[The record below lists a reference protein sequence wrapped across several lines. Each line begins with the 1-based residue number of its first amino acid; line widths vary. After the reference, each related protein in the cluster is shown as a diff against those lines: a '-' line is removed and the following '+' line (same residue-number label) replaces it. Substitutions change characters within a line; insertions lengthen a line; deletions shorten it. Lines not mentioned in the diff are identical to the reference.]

1 MALRGVAPEK
11 VLEQVRN
18 TAAWSL
24 VGPVDG
30 PQNAWRRALLDA
42 PDTPH
47 AHDDSWRY
55 FSLLLA
61 AHFATVATF
70 VPTDVDSHIRHH
82 AWQSAHDVESLRR
95 GVDALDAWTHWSVRE
110 VSARVVDTAAG
121 PLSGH
126 DGELLSVRAGALGR
140 ALSLESEALVERL
153 VAQIDE
159 SLARHAVAFDAVAD
173 KKGRELEALR
183 LAPTVAHNLG
193 DLSRVVTEWPAKSAR
208 AAQLRARFGRLGHD
222 DAAVSDA
229 RFVRVAELNKR
240 VTAAE
245 NHRFLPLRAARPLRL
260 SRALLIG
267 LGPFFD
273 DWGAAVARD
282 PLFEAGAEGDLQGGV
297 GAVVSALL
305 EGHAAA
311 PHLQGYLR
319 ALAGIHAAR
328 PGGLDAVADEVP
340 ARLRKLLRGG
350 PVREALGLSADRFA
364 QRMAN
369 RYRQSLPP
377 R

>member
-1 MALRGVAPEK
+1 VALRGVAPEK

-24 VGPVDG
+24 AGPVDG
-30 PQNAWRRALLDA
+30 PENSWRRALLDA
-42 PDTPH
+42 PETPH
-47 AHDDSWRY
+47 AHDESWRY

-82 AWQSAHDVESLRR
+82 AWQSAPDADSLTR
-95 GVDALDAWTHWSVRE
+95 GVDAVDAWARWPVRE
-110 VSARVVDTAAG
+110 VSARVVETAAG

-140 ALSLESEALVERL
+140 ALSLGADALVDRL

-159 SLARHAVAFDAVAD
+159 ALARHAAAFDAVSD
-173 KKGRELEALR
+173 KKGREVDALH
-183 LAPTVAHNLG
+183 LAPTIAHNLG

-208 AAQLRARFGRLGHD
+208 AAQLRARYGRLGHD
-222 DAAVSDA
+222 DGVVSDS

-282 PLFEAGAEGDLQGGV
+282 PLFDDGAEGDRQGGV

-328 PGGLDAVADEVP
+328 SGGLDALADKVP

-369 RYRQSLPP
+369 RYRQMLPP

>member
-24 VGPVDG
+24 AGPVHG
-30 PQNAWRRALLDA
+30 PENSWRRALLDA
-42 PDTPH
+42 PNTPH

-82 AWQSAHDVESLRR
+82 AWQSAHDLEALTR
-95 GVDALDAWTHWSVRE
+95 GVDAVDAWAQWPVGE

-140 ALSLESEALVERL
+140 ALSLDADALVDRL

-159 SLARHAVAFDAVAD
+159 ALARHAVAFDAVAD
-173 KKGRELEALR
+173 KKGRELDALR
-183 LAPTVAHNLG
+183 LAPTIAHNLG
-193 DLSRVVTEWPAKSAR
+193 DLSRVVTEWPAKSPR

-222 DAAVSDA
+222 DGAVSDA
-229 RFVRVAELNKR
+229 RFARVAELNKR

-273 DWGAAVARD
+273 DWGAALARD
-282 PLFEAGAEGDLQGGV
+282 PLFDEGAAGDLQGGV

-328 PGGLDAVADEVP
+328 PGGIDALADQVP

-350 PVREALGLSADRFA
+350 PVREALGLSPDRFA

-369 RYRQSLPP
+369 RYRQMLPP

>member
-1 MALRGVAPEK
+1 MTLRGVAPEK

-30 PQNAWRRALLDA
+30 PEHSWRRALLDA
-42 PDTPH
+42 PSTPH

-55 FSLLLA
+55 LSLLLA

-82 AWQSAHDVESLRR
+82 AWQSASDVETLTR
-95 GVDALDAWTHWSVRE
+95 GVDVVDAWARWPVAE
-110 VSARVVDTAAG
+110 VSARVVDTASG

-140 ALSLESEALVERL
+140 ALALGADALVDRL

-159 SLARHAVAFDAVAD
+159 TLARHAAAFDAVAD
-173 KKGRELEALR
+173 KKGRELDALR

-208 AAQLRARFGRLGHD
+208 ATQLRARFGRLGHD
-222 DAAVSDA
+222 DGAVADA
-229 RFVRVAELNKR
+229 RFARVAAVNKL

-282 PLFEAGAEGDLQGGV
+282 PLFAEGADGDLQGGV

-319 ALAGIHAAR
+319 ALAGLHAAR
-328 PGGLDAVADEVP
+328 PGGLDALADQVP

-369 RYRQSLPP
+369 RYRQALPP

>member
-24 VGPVDG
+24 DG
-30 PQNAWRRALLDA
+30 PIDGPAYAWRRALLDA
-42 PDTPH
+42 PSTPH
-47 AHDDSWRY
+47 AHDETWRY

-70 VPTDVDSHIRHH
+70 VPTDVDRHIRHH
-82 AWQSAHDVESLRR
+82 AWQSCTDPDRLAL
-95 GVDALDAWTHWSVRE
+95 GVDAIDAWEHWPVRE
-110 VSARVVDTAAG
+110 VSARVVETAAG

-140 ALSLESEALVERL
+140 ALSLEADAVVERI
-153 VAQIDE
+153 VAQIDAT
-159 SLARHAVAFDAVAD
+159 LARHAAAFDAVAD
-173 KKGRELEALR
+173 ARGRELDALR
-183 LAPTVAHNLG
+183 LAPTIAHNLG

-208 AAQLRARFGRLGHD
+208 AAQLRARYGRLGHD
-222 DAAVSDA
+222 DGAVSDA
-229 RFVRVAELNKR
+229 RFVRVAELNKQ

-273 DWGAAVARD
+273 AWGETVARD
-282 PLFEAGAEGDLQGGV
+282 PLFDDGAAGDLQGGI
-297 GAVVSALL
+297 GAVVTALL

-328 PGGLDAVADEVP
+328 PGGLDAVADAVP

-364 QRMAN
+364 QRMVN
-369 RYRQSLPP
+369 RYRQALPA